1 MDSSTLATHSSQHH
15 SYASTNITTTNK
27 ISNLVVD
34 RTSYLPQVVSVPSSP
49 SSFIESTITN
59 SNNNNNIIHSLS
71 PNDNVCELNDVFI

>member
-15 SYASTNITTTNK
+15 SYASTNMTTTNK

-34 RTSYLPQVVSVPSSP
+34 PTSYLPQVVSVPSSP

-59 SNNNNNIIHSLS
+59 SNNNNIIHSLS
-71 PNDNVCELNDVFI
+71 PNDNVWELNDVFI